1 MYYGPFPRV
10 KTVAHTVRELGQA
23 LGLRDCSDPTPV
35 FFHDQL
41 EMFEGD
47 RIPNC
52 IRADF
57 RSCLAPCCGRP
68 AASQYQAAVDLARQF
83 LEGKGGASLAELERE
98 MADASRRM
106 DFEYAALLCD
116 RIERLRRFRDELVVF
131 RGAVEDLTF
140 VYRVPGFAGNDRIY
154 LVRRGRIRKDMAHPK
169 TRRARDRVAR
179 AIDAVYGAVDPGPRG
194 LSPQDAAEILLIA
207 RWFRLN
213 PKERGRTLA
222 PHRWLEEKGPGR

>member
-179 AIDAVYGAVDPGPRG
+179 AIDAVYGAVDPGPSG
-194 LSPQDAAEILLIA
+194 LSPQDAAEIPLIA